1 MFSGCDW
8 QSCFLSLKAQ
18 EVTQIILECS
28 SHQFL
33 LSDLNKIF
41 VNLKGGLFCITFIA
55 FQLFLE
61 LSLPK
66 NKIFW
71 GVFSFGGSFKDS
83 LWTFP
88 KPHMYQPEGPDGNKL
103 PNKIMKTRKQDILGK
118 KKNLPPVSVFL
129 IITQTC
135 VFSKKEG
142 VVSPQPPVHSQF
154 LLIIDLGDPTRRVF
168 FLHLTW
174 AEFGSIALL
183 WEAQPVPPG

>member
-41 VNLKGGLFCITFIA
+41 VNLKGRLFCITFIA

-88 KPHMYQPEGPDGNKL
+88 KPHIYQPEGPDGNKL

-118 KKNLPPVSVFL
+118 KKTASSLCIPYHNSNL
-129 IITQTC
+129 C
-135 VFSKKEG
+135 V
-142 VVSPQPPVHSQF
+142 
-154 LLIIDLGDPTRRVF
+154 
-168 FLHLTW
+168 
-174 AEFGSIALL
+174 
-183 WEAQPVPPG
+183 

>member
-1 MFSGCDW
+1 MPKHKNEGGVW
-8 QSCFLSLKAQ
+8 TSCGPTCRSLAFREAPQEPRNLLFIVGHMVWSQDVIDSLVSSLSRPKKL
-18 EVTQIILECS
+18 LRLFECS

-41 VNLKGGLFCITFIA
+41 VNLKGRLFCITFIA

-88 KPHMYQPEGPDGNKL
+88 KPHIYQPEGPDGNKL
-103 PNKIMKTRKQDILGK
+103 LDKIMKTRKQDILGK
-118 KKNLPPVSVFL
+118 KKLLPISLFL
-129 IITQTC
+129 IINQTC
-135 VFSKKEG
+135 VC
-142 VVSPQPPVHSQF
+142 V
-154 LLIIDLGDPTRRVF
+154 
-168 FLHLTW
+168 
-174 AEFGSIALL
+174 
-183 WEAQPVPPG
+183 